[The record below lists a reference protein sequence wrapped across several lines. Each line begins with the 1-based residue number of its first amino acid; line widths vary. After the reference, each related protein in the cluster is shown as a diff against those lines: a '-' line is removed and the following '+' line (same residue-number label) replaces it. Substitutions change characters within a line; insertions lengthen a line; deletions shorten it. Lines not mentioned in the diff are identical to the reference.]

1 VKIEFDGAKNKANLA
16 KHGVDMAA
24 AIDFDFETA
33 RTAVD
38 DRQHYGE
45 ERFVALGLISQRLH
59 VLVYTMRG
67 ETVRVI
73 SLRKANAKEREAYH
87 GY

>member
-1 VKIEFDGAKNKANLA
+1 VKIEFDSAKNKANRA
-16 KHGVDMAA
+16 KHGVDVAA
-24 AIDFDFETA
+24 AVDFDFETA
-33 RTAVD
+33 TMAVD

-45 ERFVALGLISQRLH
+45 ERFVALGLIGRRLH

-67 ETVRVI
+67 EAVRVI

-87 GY
+87 GN